1 MANVVGEIMAHNPV
15 TLPSDTTV
23 VDAARR
29 MRQDDIGDVIVSD
42 AGNVLGIVTDRDLV
56 VRVLAEG
63 SDPEKTLLA
72 EICSEELVTV
82 EPDTSV
88 EHAAR
93 LMREH
98 AVRRLPVMDGD
109 KLVGVISIGDLAIE
123 KDARSALADIS
134 AAKPNQ

>member
-1 MANVVGEIMAHNPV
+1 MASVVREIMAQNPV

-23 VDAARR
+23 VEAARR
-29 MRQDDIGDVIVSD
+29 MRQDDVGDIIVSD
-42 AGNVLGIVTDRDLV
+42 VDNVLGIVTDRDLV

-63 SDPEKTLLA
+63 REPEKTLLA
-72 EICSEELVTV
+72 DICSEELVQV
-82 EPDTSV
+82 EPDASI
-88 EHAAR
+88 EDAAR

-123 KDARSALADIS
+123 KDARSALANIS